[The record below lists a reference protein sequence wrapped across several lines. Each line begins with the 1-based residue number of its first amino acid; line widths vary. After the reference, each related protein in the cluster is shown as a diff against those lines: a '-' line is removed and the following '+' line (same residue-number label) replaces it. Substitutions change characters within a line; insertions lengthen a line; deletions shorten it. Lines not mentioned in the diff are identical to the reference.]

1 MAKRMWKQSFTSYVF
16 LLAVPTILLGLWLA
30 VHPQTL
36 LPIFLNGDLTALSG
50 DTAAP
55 ENASADAGAEPGSL
69 TPDLKYIA
77 RLAGLGL
84 FLVSMLLFTARR
96 QPSQNRD
103 FMFWISLY
111 FAGLAGLN
119 FAAAFFGEISLWT
132 LPAGIYWA
140 IAAGFL
146 MAFAS
151 RYLLVRE

>member
-1 MAKRMWKQSFTSYVF
+1 MAKRMWKQSFTFYVF
-16 LLAVPTILLGLWLA
+16 LLAAPNIVLGLWLA

-36 LPIFLNGDLTALSG
+36 LPIFLDGDLTAL
-50 DTAAP
+50 
-55 ENASADAGAEPGSL
+55 AGETAEPAGGASTDEQHPL

-84 FLVSMLLFTARR
+84 FLVSMLLFSARR
-96 QPSQNRD
+96 QPAQNRD

-111 FAGLAGLN
+111 FAGLAALN
-119 FAAAFFGEISLWT
+119 FAAAAFGEISLWT
-132 LPAGIYWA
+132 LPAGVYWA
-140 IAAGFL
+140 TAAGFL

>member
-1 MAKRMWKQSFTSYVF
+1 MAKRMWKQSFTFYVF
-16 LLAVPTILLGLWLA
+16 LLAAPNILLGLWLA
-30 VHPQTL
+30 AHPQSL
-36 LPIFLNGDLTALSG
+36 LPIFLDGDLTALAGEVVEPVAAAGSPEG
-50 DTAAP
+50 IAPLTA
-55 ENASADAGAEPGSL
+55 DI
-69 TPDLKYIA
+69 KYIA

-84 FLVSMLLFTARR
+84 FLVSMLLFSARR

-111 FAGLAGLN
+111 FAGLAALN

-151 RYLLVRE
+151 R